1 MEKLAKRQEKREL
14 KLKANR
20 SKKILNSTSALCCK
34 RILTVLAC
42 PLRAARQSGV
52 PVTDSAS
59 TSAPLERRNFT
70 ISECPGEK
78 EKKEIRVITL

>member
-1 MEKLAKRQEKREL
+1 LENVAKSQYKREL
-14 KLKANR
+14 KLKANI

-42 PLRAARQSGV
+42 PLKAARKSGV

-70 ISECPGEK
+70 ISE
-78 EKKEIRVITL
+78 

>member
-1 MEKLAKRQEKREL
+1 MPLNTGGDNWRMQQKREL

-42 PLRAARQSGV
+42 PLKEATENGV
-52 PVTDSAS
+52 PVADSAS

-70 ISECPGEK
+70 ISQCPE
-78 EKKEIRVITL
+78 